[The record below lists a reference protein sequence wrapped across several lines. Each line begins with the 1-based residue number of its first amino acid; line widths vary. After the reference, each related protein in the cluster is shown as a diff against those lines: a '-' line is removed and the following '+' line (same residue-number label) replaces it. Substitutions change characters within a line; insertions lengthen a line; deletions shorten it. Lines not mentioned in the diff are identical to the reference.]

1 MRSSSVVLGT
11 QVEPQMWPPM
21 WSGEACQMVLQDEGR
36 LGLGRLPESRTST
49 IARLLGA
56 LVDRSS
62 ADRASRLIRGR
73 VAMLI
78 EDIVVA
84 IILAEDLIPQQ

>member
-1 MRSSSVVLGT
+1 M
-11 QVEPQMWPPM
+11 
-21 WSGEACQMVLQDEGR
+21 
-36 LGLGRLPESRTST
+36 GLDGLPESRTST
-49 IARLLGA
+49 MARLLGV

-78 EDIVVA
+78 EDIVV
-84 IILAEDLIPQQ
+84 L

>member
-1 MRSSSVVLGT
+1 MSGWV
-11 QVEPQMWPPM
+11 
-21 WSGEACQMVLQDEGR
+21 WS
-36 LGLGRLPESRTST
+36 LPESRTST
-49 IARLLGA
+49 IARLLGV

-84 IILAEDLIPQQ
+84 IVLVEGTDSGGRKSNKSKIEKE

>member
-1 MRSSSVVLGT
+1 MGL
-11 QVEPQMWPPM
+11 
-21 WSGEACQMVLQDEGR
+21 EG
-36 LGLGRLPESRTST
+36 LPESRTST
-49 IARLLGA
+49 IASLLGV

-84 IILAEDLIPQQ
+84 IVLVEGTDLGGRKITKIKIEKE

>member
-1 MRSSSVVLGT
+1 M
-11 QVEPQMWPPM
+11 
-21 WSGEACQMVLQDEGR
+21 EG
-36 LGLGRLPESRTST
+36 LPESRTST
-49 IARLLGA
+49 IASLLGV

-84 IILAEDLIPQQ
+84 IVLVEGTDLGGRKITKIKIEKE

>member
-1 MRSSSVVLGT
+1 
-11 QVEPQMWPPM
+11 
-21 WSGEACQMVLQDEGR
+21 MVSQDEGR
-36 LGLGRLPESRTST
+36 VGLGGLPESRTST
-49 IARLLGA
+49 IARSLSL

-84 IILAEDLIPQQ
+84 VVVLLKEWTWVGDD

>member
-1 MRSSSVVLGT
+1 MARSLSL
-11 QVEPQMWPPM
+11 
-21 WSGEACQMVLQDEGR
+21 
-36 LGLGRLPESRTST
+36 
-49 IARLLGA
+49 

-84 IILAEDLIPQQ
+84 VVVLLKEWTWVGDD